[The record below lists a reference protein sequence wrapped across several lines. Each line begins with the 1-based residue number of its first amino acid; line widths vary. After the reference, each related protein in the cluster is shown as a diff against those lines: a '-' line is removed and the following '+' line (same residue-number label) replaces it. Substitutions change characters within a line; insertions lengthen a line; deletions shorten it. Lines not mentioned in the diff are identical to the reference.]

1 MSRFT
6 AIPTIPQSGVDYW
19 QSQTFSALKENIELL
34 AGTGTELDGASR
46 AITKGQINVE
56 SAPTQNLTRVTASG
70 QGYTISDVTVPSLDD
85 YAKLISDVQTLAGDV
100 ANLRGTVNALI
111 NQLRG

>member
-46 AITKGQINVE
+46 AITRGQVSID
-56 SAPTQNLTRVTASG
+56 SAPSQQMTRVTATG
-70 QGYTISDVTVPSLDD
+70 TGYTISGVTVPSLDD
-85 YAKLISDVQTLAGDV
+85 YTKLVVNVQTLANDV
-100 ANLRGTVNALI
+100 AGLRAAVNALI
-111 NQLRG
+111 NQLKR

>member
-46 AITKGQINVE
+46 AITKGQVSIT
-56 SAPTQNLTRVTASG
+56 STPTQNMTRVTASG
-70 QGYTISDVTVPSLDD
+70 TGYTISGVTVPSLDD
-85 YAKLISDVQTLAGDV
+85 YAKLVSDVQNLANDV
-100 ANLRGTVNALI
+100 VNLRSAVNILI
-111 NQLRG
+111 SQLRG